1 MPWESSN
8 RKSELP
14 SDWDAV
20 RQRIGDR
27 DGWRCQW
34 PRSGAGRANG
44 ICGQPANQCDH
55 KEPGGDHSETNLW
68 MLCRWHHN
76 RKTQEESTAGKR
88 ALADKGR
95 HPVERHPGLL

>member
-27 DGWRCQW
+27 DGWRCRW
-34 PRSGAGRANG
+34 PRSRGGE
-44 ICGQPANQCDH
+44 CGQPANQCDH
-55 KEPGGDHSETNLW
+55 KEPGSDHSDSNLW

-95 HPVERHPGLL
+95 HPVERHPGLLY